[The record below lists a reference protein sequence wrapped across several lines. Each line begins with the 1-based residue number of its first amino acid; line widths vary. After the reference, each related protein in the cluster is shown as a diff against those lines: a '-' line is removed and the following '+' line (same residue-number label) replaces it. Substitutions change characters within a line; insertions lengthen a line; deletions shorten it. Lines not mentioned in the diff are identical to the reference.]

1 MKISD
6 YGIKIGQA
14 LCGIN
19 NDITDVNG
27 VTVGQVTIKDE
38 KHKTGVTVI
47 IPCEGNVFVSKPVA
61 AAYSLNGY
69 GKSVGTIQ
77 IDELGT
83 IETPIA
89 LTNTLNVGKVADAL
103 VEYTINQCNKDGI
116 NVRSINPVVGET
128 NDSRINNILDRAV
141 TKEHVF
147 EAIAKADKKVEQGD
161 VGAGT
166 GTVCFGLKGGIG
178 SSSRLLEFGGKE
190 YTIGVLVQSNYGRI
204 GDLMING
211 KPIGK
216 DIEEKLRLKE
226 NEDKGSIMIII
237 GTDIPLTS
245 RQLKRIIKRAAV
257 GMIRLGSYMGHGSG
271 DIFIGFSNG
280 NLIGKHS
287 DEDFIEIKGFPED
300 KIDQIFR
307 LVGEAT
313 EEAIL
318 NSMLEAHTTEGIH
331 GETFFSLSEFM

>member
-1 MKISD
+1 MSVSK

-14 LCGIN
+14 NRGIN
-19 NDITDVNG
+19 NDITDVEG
-27 VTVGQVTIKDE
+27 VTVGQVTIKDGE
-38 KHKTGVTVI
+38 HRTGVTVI
-47 IPCEGNVFVSKPVA
+47 IPCNGNVFARKPLA

-69 GKSVGTIQ
+69 GKTVGTIQ
-77 IDELGT
+77 IEELGT

-103 VEYTINQCNKDGI
+103 VEYTIDQCKKDGI
-116 NVRSINPVVGET
+116 EVRSINPVVGET
-128 NDSRINNILDRAV
+128 NDSRINKIVDRAV

-147 EAIAKADKKVEQGD
+147 EALNNAKEKVEQGD

-178 SSSRLLEFGGKE
+178 SASRLLNFDGKE
-190 YTIGVLVQSNYGRI
+190 YVCGVLVQSNYGRI
-204 GDLMING
+204 SDLIVEG
-211 KPIGK
+211 KPVGK
-216 DIEEKLRLKE
+216 EIEEKIKSKDS
-226 NEDKGSIMIII
+226 EDKGSIMIIV
-237 GTDIPLTS
+237 GTNIPLTS
-245 RQLKRIIKRAAV
+245 RQLKRVIKRAAV

-280 NLIGKHS
+280 NLIGEQC
-287 DEDFIEIKGFPED
+287 EDSLIDIKCFPED
-300 KIDQIFR
+300 KMDQIFR

-318 NSMLEAHTTEGIH
+318 NSMLEAKTTIGIN
-331 GETFFSLSEFM
+331 GETFYSLSEFI